1 MGYDAALSRAYTG
14 RCGNAYLVGDMLT
27 GRVPYPAQRW
37 GVNISPH
44 LPLFLDSSKTTV
56 DIDAKLLVLYPA
68 SI

>member
-37 GVNISPH
+37 GGEYPL

-56 DIDAKLLVLYPA
+56 DIDAKLVLPYPA